1 MARSGIRYE
10 EVKEAAETLLG
21 RGLNPT
27 IQRVRE
33 YLGTGSNTT
42 ISEHLKRWQQQMAEA
57 PRAVLPPTVPEAVTQ
72 AMEAFWKIAV
82 QSAEAA
88 FEKQRTRALL
98 AVTTAEQARD
108 AAAAEARQAQAEAVE
123 AHHQWE
129 IAQATQR
136 DLADHLLVEQERRTT
151 AEMAIQDAEKR
162 VQAAT
167 ASIAEMRAETDARI
181 TQMNT
186 TLQQLRTDLNQQR
199 LEAEQRLEY
208 ERQRGESNESRLM
221 QLLDRERAERT
232 AEQQTFATE
241 HQKRLHQES
250 TLMHQLEGSQRECNV
265 LQRNSAAIQER
276 LEQSTAMLDTLHTT
290 LEQRNAQIQ
299 EMERALEIIQVR
311 LETEINLRQRLEQ
324 EEGEMRKLLKEIMV
338 QPNRAQRLK
347 LNE

>member
-10 EVKEAAETLLG
+10 EVKETAETLLS

-42 ISEHLKRWQQQMAEA
+42 ISEHLKRWQQQMAAA
-57 PRAVLPPTVPEAVTQ
+57 PRAVLPPTVPETVTQ

-82 QSAEAA
+82 QSAETA
-88 FEKQRTRALL
+88 FEEQRTRALL

-108 AAAAEARQAQAEAVE
+108 AAVTESRQAHAAAAE

-129 IAQATQR
+129 ISQATQR
-136 DLADHLLVEQERRTT
+136 DLADRLLVEQERRTA
-151 AEMAIQDAEKR
+151 AEMAIQEAEKR
-162 VQAAT
+162 VQVAT

-181 TQMNT
+181 AQMNT
-186 TLQQLRTDLNQQR
+186 TLQQLRTDLDQQR

-208 ERQRGESNESRLM
+208 ERQRGEANESRLM

-232 AEQQTFATE
+232 AEQQMFATE
-241 HQKRLHQES
+241 HQKHRHQES
-250 TLMHQLEGSQRECNV
+250 TLRHQLEDSQREGTL
-265 LQRNSAAIQER
+265 LQRNLAAIQER
-276 LEQSTAMLDTLHTT
+276 LEQSTTL
-290 LEQRNAQIQ
+290 LEQRNTQIQ
-299 EMERALEIIQVR
+299 ETERALGIMQVR

-338 QPNRAQRLK
+338 QSNSLQHLK
-347 LNE
+347 Q